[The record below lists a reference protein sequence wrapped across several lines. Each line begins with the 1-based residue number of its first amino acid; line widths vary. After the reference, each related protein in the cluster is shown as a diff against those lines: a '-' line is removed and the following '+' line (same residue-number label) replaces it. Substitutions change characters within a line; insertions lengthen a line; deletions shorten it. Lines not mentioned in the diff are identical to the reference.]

1 MINNSWLDN
10 WGSGLLLTI
19 LNLCGGISKHGT
31 MASLLSDACFIANI
45 FINNYCARL
54 KFWHRDSVL
63 VVPVVQVLELAVETF
78 RCLII
83 NASEIRVATV
93 S

>member
-1 MINNSWLDN
+1 MEPWPVYFLM
-10 WGSGLLLTI
+10 
-19 LNLCGGISKHGT
+19 HV
-31 MASLLSDACFIANI
+31 SLRTFSLII
-45 FINNYCARL
+45 TVRL

>member
-45 FINNYCARL
+45 FINNYCAT
-54 KFWHRDSVL
+54 
-63 VVPVVQVLELAVETF
+63 EILAPRFSLSST
-78 RCLII
+78 C
-83 NASEIRVATV
+83 SSSSGTCC
-93 S
+93 